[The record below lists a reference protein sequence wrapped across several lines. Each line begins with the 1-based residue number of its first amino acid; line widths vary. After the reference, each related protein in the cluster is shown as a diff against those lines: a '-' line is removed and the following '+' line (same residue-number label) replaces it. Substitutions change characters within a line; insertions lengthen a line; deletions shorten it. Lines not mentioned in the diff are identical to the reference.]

1 MGPVFFTG
9 KTNGC
14 KIEHKRKLFRRFSRG
29 ECSVS
34 ESSETEKG
42 VYYMKKTISRLPDSE
57 LDIMLVL
64 WNHEPPMSRL
74 EIERVVNEKKK
85 LAPTTILSLLTRLEK
100 KGFVSAKKEGKM
112 NLYTPLVTQEEYQQ
126 KESRSVLE
134 KLYGN
139 SLKRFVN
146 ALYQGEKMKKEDIQE
161 LSDFLKEME
170 EDQEE

>member
-1 MGPVFFTG
+1 MLSFISVQTYQHIFMHEYT
-9 KTNGC
+9 
-14 KIEHKRKLFRRFSRG
+14 EG
-29 ECSVS
+29 E
-34 ESSETEKG
+34 
-42 VYYMKKTISRLPDSE
+42 PDSVG
-57 LDIMLVL
+57 LV
-64 WNHEPPMSRL
+64 WGTDPYVRL
-74 EIERVVNEKKK
+74 NGHYPSICAIRSENN
-85 LAPTTILSLLTRLEK
+85 LSTFLYDFEYGQTYYCRS
-100 KGFVSAKKEGKM
+100 FAKKEGKM

-126 KESRSVLE
+126 QESRSVLE

>member
-14 KIEHKRKLFRRFSRG
+14 KIEHKRKI
-29 ECSVS
+29 VS
-34 ESSETEKG
+34 EIFKGRMLCQRKFRDKKG

-64 WNHEPPMSRL
+64 WNHEPPMGRL

-126 KESRSVLE
+126 QESRSVLE